1 MTKPLKADYCIEIQ
15 FEKGSKDPARVF
27 RTMQELIETFR
38 EFDQSLVKSID
49 SNIEPVLILEDI
61 EAGSIKSWLSNLL
74 EAVDDGAI
82 KNLDWKPAVGKY
94 LVNAKYFAIDFLN
107 GKTHISSA
115 SEVKQLEDKINN
127 IAKET
132 DIKWLPV
139 YEKIPTQKLLHSL
152 ERISSS
158 LSHLQ
163 PQDKASYMI
172 SDDEKVN
179 FNLEFKLVPES
190 IEDLVTK
197 DKIISK
203 AEMILKV
210 KKPDYLGESK
220 WDFRHGGRSF
230 PAKITHRKWLEGF
243 QNREIDIR
251 PGDSIRAHV
260 ELINKYDFD
269 GELINTDYNVLQVIE
284 VIHLNNPK
292 QIEMFNHGE

>member
-1 MTKPLKADYCIEIQ
+1 MTKPPKADYCIEIQ
-15 FEKGSKDPARVF
+15 FERGSKNPARVF
-27 RTMQELIETFR
+27 RTMQELIETFH
-38 EFDQSLVKSID
+38 EFDRSLVRSID

-74 EAVDDGAI
+74 EAVDDDAL
-82 KNLDWKPAVGKY
+82 KNIDWKPAVGKY

-107 GKTHISSA
+107 DKTHISSA
-115 SEVKQLEDKINN
+115 SEVKQLENKIHEV
-127 IAKET
+127 AKET
-132 DIKWLPV
+132 DVKWLPV
-139 YEKIPTQKLLHSL
+139 YEKISTQKLLLSL
-152 ERISSS
+152 ERITSS

-163 PQDKASYMI
+163 APDEASYLI

-203 AEMILKV
+203 ADMILKI

-230 PAKITHRKWLEGF
+230 PAKVIHHEWLEDF
-243 QNREIDIR
+243 QNRKINIR
-251 PGDSIRAHV
+251 PGDSIRANV
-260 ELINKYDFD
+260 EIINKYDFD
-269 GELINTDYNVLQVIE
+269 GELISTDYNILQVIE
-284 VIHLNNPK
+284 VIQLNSSK
-292 QIEMFNHGE
+292 QIKIFDQD